1 MDYYEGAQHYD
12 RETVRFFDVA
22 HEGAQLRAVSGS
34 LDALTRLRGMNPRSV
49 VVVGTD
55 QIALAAAR
63 AMVALRTP
71 VPLPVVVTDTLP
83 SYVGA
88 LDVVVMVG
96 DAAAREQDLKGL
108 LSAASRGCETI
119 LAGPGRGPL
128 LDDAPPQTT
137 IIPAL
142 PTAAG
147 ASPARTM
154 GVVGAVL
161 DALTGDVEEITQ
173 ALEVVAD
180 EVDRELESLSPE
192 RDETM
197 NPARQLR
204 AFAADSRVL
213 HTGTSRCGA
222 TIAALIAD
230 LWSARG
236 IPSGFVHAEELPLAT
251 EFSRPAGGVGA
262 NDIFHDPFIDGPL
275 ELVPLKTILWAQQAQ
290 PDSAAAGESAVPNL
304 RVEAVE
310 AVGLGDTA
318 QALRLI
324 TRAYA
329 ATALDDPTA

>member
-1 MDYYEGAQHYD
+1 MDYYEGAAHYD

-22 HEGAQLRAVSGS
+22 HEGAQLRAISGA
-34 LDALTRLRGMNPRSV
+34 LDALGRLRGMNPRSV

-63 AMVALRTP
+63 AMVALRSP
-71 VPLPVVVTDTLP
+71 LALPVLVTDVLP

-96 DAAAREQDLKGL
+96 DAAAREQDLRGL
-108 LSAASRGCETI
+108 LTAAGRGCETI
-119 LAGPGRGPL
+119 LAGPSRGPL
-128 LDDAPPQTT
+128 LDDAPPHTT

-142 PTAAG
+142 PAAAG
-147 ASPARTM
+147 SSPARTM

-161 DALTGDVEEITQ
+161 DVLTGDVEEIRQ
-173 ALEVVAD
+173 SLDVVAD
-180 EVDRELESLSPE
+180 ELDAELGSLSPE
-192 RDETM
+192 RDETV

-213 HTGTSRCGA
+213 HAGLNRCGA
-222 TIAALIAD
+222 ATAALVAE

-236 IPSGFVHAEELPLAT
+236 LPSGSVAADELSLAS
-251 EFSRPAGGVGA
+251 EFARPAGGVEA
-262 NDIFHDPFIDGPL
+262 EDIFHDPFIDGPL
-275 ELVPLKTILWAQQAQ
+275 ELVPLKIILWAQSGTAVEGG
-290 PDSAAAGESAVPNL
+290 SVVPNS
-304 RVEAVE
+304 RVETVE
-310 AVGLGDTA
+310 TPGLGDAA

-329 ATALDDPTA
+329 ATALDDPSG